1 MDPEILGY
9 VVYVAT
15 KITVYASWCYLGV
28 RLFDPARTQSA
39 GIAVIY
45 GFARFLLGFVVGIGI
60 FFAALDMNN
69 ATRNAPLTYVAIYV
83 PARIVEWSLW
93 YAVIRRRS
101 ASLVR
106 VGGWVGGGVLVSCIA
121 DVPLGI
127 LEGGVVPI
135 GRPFC

>member
-1 MDPEILGY
+1 MDSEILGY

-15 KITVYASWCYLGV
+15 KITASASWCYLGV

-39 GIAVIY
+39 GIAASY
-45 GFARFLLGFVVGIGI
+45 GFARFLLGLVVGIGI
-60 FFAALDMNN
+60 FFAALDINN
-69 ATRNAPLTYVAIYV
+69 TTRNAPLTYVAIYV

-93 YAVIRRRS
+93 YGVIRRRS
-101 ASLVR
+101 ASLPR
-106 VGGWVGGGVLVSCIA
+106 IAGWIGSGVLVSCVA

-127 LEGGVVPI
+127 LEGGVVPV